1 MSTTD
6 RYDIYAPIH
15 KALRQFM
22 TDTLQRLGRL
32 DLDDQQDLLLGL
44 AQLDALLDAAGH
56 HVQHE
61 NAFIHPA
68 IEAHSRGASARIAA
82 DHQEHLDIITALRAE
97 AATLRAMP
105 SPALAHRLYRHLA
118 SFVAENFEHMDMEET
133 AHNRAL
139 WAACS
144 DAELQAIEGRIHAS
158 IDATEMNVWL
168 RWLIP
173 ALNPAERAAL
183 IGGLPPEA
191 RAPVLD
197 MARRLLDDGAWAKLC
212 RAQALPAAAAA

>member
-82 DHQEHLDIITALRAE
+82 DHQEHLDTITALRAE

-133 AHNRAL
+133 AHNRTL

-158 IDATEMNVWL
+158 IDAAEMNVWL

-197 MARRLLDDGAWAKLC
+197 MARRLLDDGAWAKLQ
-212 RAQALPAAAAA
+212 RAQALVSAVA

>member
-1 MSTTD
+1 MITTD

-32 DLDDQQDLLLGL
+32 DLDDPQDLLLGL
-44 AQLDALLDAAGH
+44 AQLDALLDAGGH

-68 IEAHSRGASARIAA
+68 IEAHSRGASARIVA
-82 DHQEHLDIITALRAE
+82 DHQEHLDAIAALRAE

-105 SPALAHRLYRHLA
+105 TPALAHRLYRHLT

-158 IDATEMNVWL
+158 IDTAEMNVWL

-191 RAPVLD
+191 RAPVLET
-197 MARRLLDDGAWAKLC
+197 ARRLLDDSAWVKLC
-212 RAQALPAAAAA
+212 LAQAPTAVSAA

>member
-1 MSTTD
+1 MITTD

-15 KALRQFM
+15 KALRQFI
-22 TDTLQRLGRL
+22 TGPLQRLGRL
-32 DLDDQQDLLLGL
+32 DLDDPQDLLLGL
-44 AQLDALLDAAGH
+44 APLDALLDAAGH

-82 DHQEHLDIITALRAE
+82 DHQEHLDAIAALRAE

-105 SPALAHRLYRHLA
+105 TPALAHRLYRHLT

-158 IDATEMNVWL
+158 IDTAEMNVWL

-191 RAPVLD
+191 RAPVLET
-197 MARRLLDDGAWAKLC
+197 ARRLLDDSAWVKLC
-212 RAQALPAAAAA
+212 LAQTPTAVSAA

>member
-1 MSTTD
+1 MSNTD
-6 RYDIYAPIH
+6 RFDLYAPIH

-32 DLDDQQDLLLGL
+32 DLNDRQDLLLGL

-56 HVQHE
+56 HLQHE
-61 NAFIHPA
+61 NEFIHPA
-68 IEAHSRGASARIAA
+68 IEAHSRGASARIAS
-82 DHQEHLDIITALRAE
+82 DHLEHLDTIAALRAE

-133 AHNRAL
+133 VHNRAL
-139 WAACS
+139 WAAYG
-144 DAELQAIEGRIHAS
+144 DAELQAIEGRIHAH
-158 IDATEMNVWL
+158 IDAAEMNLWL

-183 IGGLPPEA
+183 IGGLPPEV

-197 MARRLLDDGAWAKLC
+197 TARRLLDDSAWTKLR
-212 RAQALPAAAAA
+212 RAQEAAAASI

>member
-32 DLDDQQDLLLGL
+32 DLDDRQDLLLGL

-82 DHQEHLDIITALRAE
+82 DHQEHLDTITALRAE

-133 AHNRAL
+133 AHNRTL

-158 IDATEMNVWL
+158 IDAAEMNVWL

-197 MARRLLDDGAWAKLC
+197 MARRLLDDGAWAKLQ
-212 RAQALPAAAAA
+212 RAQALVSAVA